1 MTADC
6 QKHDINRLIREIDG
20 LSTRA
25 KEVKSRL
32 KTCSIDEIDEVMLIK
47 IGCALIYLSEA
58 LAHFEA
64 LLNLNEQKNKKQL
77 SRQCHFMPKTPK
89 ELASQNGTRL
99 DQLRRICCIGMQID
113 LTHLLYVAVKL
124 QLN

>member
-1 MTADC
+1 VTANC

-32 KTCSIDEIDEVMLIK
+32 KTCSIDEIDEIMLIK
-47 IGCALIYLSEA
+47 IDCALINLSEA

-89 ELASQNGTRL
+89 ELA
-99 DQLRRICCIGMQID
+99 
-113 LTHLLYVAVKL
+113 
-124 QLN
+124 